1 MSFPFESILVL
12 VFTIAMC
19 EGYVIL
25 REDAETIDGR
35 ALSGAI
41 GAGMGLVVVA
51 LLIFWMLGIAR

>member
-12 VFTIAMC
+12 VFSVAMC

-25 REDAETIDGR
+25 RDDTETLDRR
-35 ALSGAI
+35 ALSGAL
-41 GAGMGLVVVA
+41 GAGAGLVVVA